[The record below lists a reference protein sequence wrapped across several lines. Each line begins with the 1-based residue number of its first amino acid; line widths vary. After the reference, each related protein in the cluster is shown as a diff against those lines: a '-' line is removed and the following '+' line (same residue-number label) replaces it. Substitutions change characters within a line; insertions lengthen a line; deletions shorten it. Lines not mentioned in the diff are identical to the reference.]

1 MSLTAREMSATARS
15 RAHEAKLAKQ
25 TRSSQGAKLNA
36 FMEGLLKGGRKRVS
50 PVRHAVDS
58 PVGDRAGGMT
68 RVQDARWEIV
78 SRGGSLSKSGAVL
91 TCADALEEG
100 VYAAVAGP
108 LLNASGLT
116 EFSLAILK
124 SESNTGGAM
133 LLGVVEDT
141 DEGHHHEQQGAA
153 TERASGW
160 GRAFGLAPWN
170 GRFFGFPHADTR
182 DPSRAGEVRGDALMV
197 GDCRGS
203 AEGTSVRVRVDATH
217 GHLYF
222 YIRSGAKDD
231 SPEWVLA
238 RENGQPIVL
247 PKGMRLR
254 PFARCGT
261 QNDMVALS
269 SAVQHTAHEELA
281 PAAVPIPQAIPQES
295 PVLRLPPPPAPM
307 IRRPA
312 SPAPEPKRASAPAP
326 PRPEV
331 EPSSRVGD
339 LLRTIEELRAEL
351 DTTRTLLEKE
361 RVLRIDAERRAAE
374 AMRQLRVFALKMADP
389 ASANEIEASLLREVL
404 IGGRAGGAHSHAGDG
419 SGQQSTLDQ
428 ERERQH
434 AIQRN
439 LAAAA
444 GQLGSRSR
452 RPSLEVMAF
461 GAGSPR

>member
-1 MSLTAREMSATARS
+1 MLGLYSRTMSLTAREMSATARS

-141 DEGHHHEQQGAA
+141 DEGHHHERQGAA

-203 AEGTSVRVRVDATH
+203 AEGTSVRVRVDATQR
-217 GHLYF
+217 HLYF
-222 YIRSGAKDD
+222 FVKGGAQKDAG
-231 SPEWVLA
+231 EWVLA
-238 RENGQPIVL
+238 RENGEPIVL

-261 QNDMVALS
+261 KSDMIALS
-269 SAVQHTAHEELA
+269 SAE
-281 PAAVPIPQAIPQES
+281 
-295 PVLRLPPPPAPM
+295 
-307 IRRPA
+307 
-312 SPAPEPKRASAPAP
+312 
-326 PRPEV
+326 
-331 EPSSRVGD
+331 
-339 LLRTIEELRAEL
+339 AEL
-351 DTTRTLLEKE
+351 TGIGKGAAQGLGLQTIARDLGIELNLTVAT
-361 RVLRIDAERRAAE
+361 DATAAIGIARRGGLGKVRHLATADLWIQDKI
-374 AMRQLRVFALKMADP
+374 RKGDFAL
-389 ASANEIEASLLREVL
+389 V
-404 IGGRAGGAHSHAGDG
+404 
-419 SGQQSTLDQ
+419 
-428 ERERQH
+428 
-434 AIQRN
+434 
-439 LAAAA
+439 
-444 GQLGSRSR
+444 
-452 RPSLEVMAF
+452 
-461 GAGSPR
+461 